1 MPNLTVIAGPNGSG
15 KSTLIRYLQVQ
26 KIALGSYINADDIA
40 KEQGLSGETGSKK
53 AQQIADKQREH
64 CLLSLEDFSFETV
77 MSHASKPIFMEAARK
92 MGFHVTLYFVCIDNP
107 QTNVSRVNYRV
118 QHGGHD
124 VPEDRI
130 LARYHRTL
138 ELLPR
143 AINASD
149 RAVLFD
155 NSVDR
160 NTDIAATM
168 RPVLSFER
176 NAQGVI
182 IADFQDRV
190 PHWANRA
197 LAKLETQ

>member
-1 MPNLTVIAGPNGSG
+1 
-15 KSTLIRYLQVQ
+15 
-26 KIALGSYINADDIA
+26 
-40 KEQGLSGETGSKK
+40 
-53 AQQIADKQREH
+53 
-64 CLLSLEDFSFETV
+64 
-77 MSHASKPIFMEAARK
+77 